1 MKTKTHM
8 NDNLHPSRENKDK
21 LTSSAKTKPV
31 WSSPDLWCAVTDGGL
46 LEKAYLN
53 KKV

>member
-1 MKTKTHM
+1 MTIFTKF
-8 NDNLHPSRENKDK
+8 HPSGENKDK
-21 LTSSAKTKPV
+21 LTSAAKTKPV
-31 WSSPDLWCAVTDGGL
+31 WSSPELWCAVTDGGL